1 MANQGTPKKPLEGIV
16 VLDLA
21 QGIAGPYCGGL
32 FSEFGAR
39 VIKVEPPEGD
49 WIRKLGTLVAGESAL
64 AIIYNRGKESVGL
77 DLKQKVA
84 RDAVLKLAAKSHVF
98 LQSARP
104 GAMGRLGLGFED
116 IRKVAPDIVYVSVSG
131 YGQTGPNAE
140 KAMVD
145 TVGQATSGL
154 MSMTLARDG
163 SPVRTTAPL
172 VDVLT
177 GLYAFQASSMA
188 LWGRKPGDGARHVD
202 ISLMQAAAAAQAPVI
217 AEFGFV
223 GKSPGT
229 LNPPAGNYRT
239 KDGWMA
245 VTLVTDAQF
254 RGICEAIGKP
264 ELGPDP
270 RFDTFANRR
279 INLPAL
285 REILDTELAKRTTA
299 EWEPLFAKAG
309 ALASRINNYGDWL
322 ADPHVQAVSAAPG
335 FAVDQ
340 DTSLQVPRL
349 PGQPAFDAPAPRIGS
364 HTRRVLGELGMANSD
379 IDAWVRDGIAK
390 V

>member
-1 MANQGTPKKPLEGIV
+1 MAQDSVVSRPLEGIV

-32 FSEFGAR
+32 FAEHGAR

-64 AIIYNRGKESVGL
+64 AIVYNRGKESVSL
-77 DLKQKVA
+77 DLKNSSA
-84 RDAVLKLAAKSHVF
+84 RDLVLQLASKAHVF

-104 GAMGRLGLGFED
+104 GAMQRLGLGFED

-177 GLYAFQASSMA
+177 GLYAFQAASMA
-188 LWGRKPGDGARHVD
+188 LWGRKPGDGARHLD

-245 VTLVTDAQF
+245 VTLVTEAQY
-254 RGICEAIGKP
+254 RGICDAIGRP
-264 ELGPDP
+264 ELATDP
-270 RFDTFANRR
+270 RFDSFLNRR
-279 INLPAL
+279 ANLPVL
-285 REILDTELAKRTTA
+285 RELIDAEIIKRTTA
-299 EWEPLFAKAG
+299 DWEPLFVQAG
-309 ALASRINNYGDWL
+309 ALASRINSYGDWL
-322 ADPHVQAVSAAPG
+322 ADPHVEAVAAAPEYK
-335 FAVDQ
+335 VDEK
-340 DTSLQVPRL
+340 TSLRVPRL
-349 PGQPAFDAPAPRIGS
+349 PGQVAFDAPAPRIGGQ
-364 HTRRVLGELGMANSD
+364 TRAVLSGMGLAPSV
-379 IDAWVRDGIAK
+379 IDEMVAAGIAK